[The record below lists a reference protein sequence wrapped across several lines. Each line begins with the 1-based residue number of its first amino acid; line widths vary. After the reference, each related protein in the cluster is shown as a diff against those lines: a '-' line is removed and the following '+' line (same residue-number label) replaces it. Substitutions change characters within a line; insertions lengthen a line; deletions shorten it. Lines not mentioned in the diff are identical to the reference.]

1 MHNPSSSSASDLSK
15 IINEQQIE
23 IGALSVIKSK
33 LSVAETKIT
42 ALTSE
47 MSKLQQMSA
56 QRRRFYEFRKNTD
69 LAMLEKLRSE
79 LHTILGNLHLDRIE
93 VLSLQDTIEEF
104 KSDQNQLK
112 SLNQELLFRLKEKI
126 EQADTLKKSLD
137 KLCQP
142 VGVHLGVNS
151 DGFVSLLLSDTESNI
166 LFANQRPSTCHAETQ
181 TEHIMEVAVPVA
193 VEQNT
198 PGGEALLVP
207 LVLLSKLVNNIPVT
221 KTQFVSG
228 FIGGSISYEICG
240 HVLPLPL
247 KYRPL
252 DRACLKTA
260 STIKNVCTGPKKAKL
275 PSELLPITAVSQEY
289 TSVVGLETHMPA
301 IPVSHFP
308 L

>member
-1 MHNPSSSSASDLSK
+1 MDNPSSSSSASDLCQ
-15 IINEQQIE
+15 IINEQQLQL
-23 IGALSVIKSK
+23 GTFSVIKSK
-33 LSVAETKIT
+33 LSLAETKIN

-47 MSKLQQMSA
+47 MTKLQQMSS

-79 LHTILGNLHLDRIE
+79 LHTILANLHLDRIE

-112 SLNQELLFRLKEKI
+112 SLNQQLLFRLKEKI
-126 EQADTLKKSLD
+126 EQIDTLQKSLD
-137 KLCQP
+137 KLCKP

-181 TEHIMEVAVPVA
+181 TEHIMEVVVP
-193 VEQNT
+193 VEQNPT
-198 PGGEALLVP
+198 EALLVP
-207 LVLLSKLVNNIPVT
+207 LVLLGKLVNNIPVT
-221 KTQFVSG
+221 KTQFISG
-228 FIGGSISYEICG
+228 FIGGSLSYEICG

-252 DRACLKTA
+252 DRACLKIKTA
-260 STIKNVCTGPKKAKL
+260 CTGPKKAKL
-275 PSELLPITAVSQEY
+275 PSELLPSTAVSHEY
-289 TSVVGLETHMPA
+289 NAVVGVETHTQA
-301 IPVSHFP
+301 VSVSHFP

>member
-1 MHNPSSSSASDLSK
+1 MDNPSSSSSASDLYK
-15 IINEQQIE
+15 TINEQQVQ
-23 IGALSVIKSK
+23 IGTLSVIKSK

-47 MSKLQQMSA
+47 MSKLQQMSSH
-56 QRRRFYEFRKNTD
+56 RRRFYEFRKNTD

-79 LHTILGNLHLDRIE
+79 LHTILANLHLDRIE
-93 VLSLQDTIEEF
+93 VLSLQNTIEKF

-112 SLNQELLFRLKEKI
+112 SLNQQLLFRLKEKI
-126 EQADTLKKSLD
+126 EQIDTLQKSLD
-137 KLCQP
+137 KLCKP

-181 TEHIMEVAVPVA
+181 TEHIMEVVVP
-193 VEQNT
+193 VEQNPT
-198 PGGEALLVP
+198 EALLVP
-207 LVLLSKLVNNIPVT
+207 LVLLGKLVNNIPVT
-221 KTQFVSG
+221 KTQFISG
-228 FIGGSISYEICG
+228 FIGGSLSYEICG

-252 DRACLKTA
+252 DRACLKIKTA
-260 STIKNVCTGPKKAKL
+260 CTGPKKAKL
-275 PSELLPITAVSQEY
+275 PSELLPSTAVSHEY
-289 TSVVGLETHMPA
+289 NAVVGVETHTQA
-301 IPVSHFP
+301 VSVSHFP

>member
-1 MHNPSSSSASDLSK
+1 MDNPSSSSSASDLCQ
-15 IINEQQIE
+15 IINEQQLQL
-23 IGALSVIKSK
+23 GTLSVIKSK

-42 ALTSE
+42 TLTSE
-47 MSKLQQMSA
+47 MSQLQQMTA

-79 LHTILGNLHLDRIE
+79 LHTILANLHLDRIE

-112 SLNQELLFRLKEKI
+112 SLNQKLLFRLKEKI
-126 EQADTLKKSLD
+126 EQVDTLKKSLD

-181 TEHIMEVAVPVA
+181 TEHIMELPVA

-275 PSELLPITAVSQEY
+275 PSELLASTAVSHEY
-289 TSVVGLETHMPA
+289 NAVVGVETHTQA
-301 IPVSHFP
+301 VSVSHFP

>member
-1 MHNPSSSSASDLSK
+1 MDNPSSSSSASDLCQ
-15 IINEQQIE
+15 IINDQQVQL
-23 IGALSVIKSK
+23 GTLSVIKSK
-33 LSVAETKIT
+33 LSVAETKIS

-47 MSKLQQMSA
+47 MSKLQQMTA

-79 LHTILGNLHLDRIE
+79 LHTILANLHLDRIE
-93 VLSLQDTIEEF
+93 VLSLQNTIEKF

-112 SLNQELLFRLKEKI
+112 SLNQQLLFRLKEKI
-126 EQADTLKKSLD
+126 EQIDTLQKSLD
-137 KLCQP
+137 ELCKP

-181 TEHIMEVAVPVA
+181 TEHIMEVVVP
-193 VEQNT
+193 VEQNPT
-198 PGGEALLVP
+198 EALLVP
-207 LVLLSKLVNNIPVT
+207 LVLLGKLVNNIPVT
-221 KTQFVSG
+221 KTQFISG
-228 FIGGSISYEICG
+228 FIGGSLSYEICG

-252 DRACLKTA
+252 DRACLKIKTA
-260 STIKNVCTGPKKAKL
+260 CTGPKKAKL
-275 PSELLPITAVSQEY
+275 PSELLPSTAVSHEY
-289 TSVVGLETHMPA
+289 NAVVGVETHTQA
-301 IPVSHFP
+301 VSVSHFP